1 MAGMDQAVAK
11 VSAFLSDSRILA
23 EKAKRCK
30 NSNCAYLCTGLTPSH
45 CCKLCARTAG
55 EHGPKCQK
63 RLLACGSPGCAY
75 AITGLAPAHCC
86 KMCASGSGMH
96 GPNCWHLAV
105 PTRDTDAFTDKE
117 NGTQQADAGDFEAR
131 ECAHAGDFEAREC
144 APVGA
149 AAWTEDRAGSSSPPA
164 AEMEETEEERALR
177 IELDSKIEG
186 NDLAIR
192 SNEELIV
199 FLREQ
204 LAGG

>member
-1 MAGMDQAVAK
+1 MTTLDQATAK

-30 NSNCAYLCTGLTPSH
+30 NSNCAFLITGLTPSH
-45 CCKLCARTAG
+45 CCKLCARTPG
-55 EHGPKCQK
+55 EHGPRCQK

-86 KMCASGSGMH
+86 KMCATGSGMH

-105 PTRDTDAFTDKE
+105 PTRDTDVGGDKE
-117 NGTQQADAGDFEAR
+117 NGTQQADAGEFEAR
-131 ECAHAGDFEAREC
+131 ECAGEFEAREC
-144 APVGA
+144 APIAA
-149 AAWTEDRAGSSSPPA
+149 AAWTDDHAGSSPA
-164 AEMEETEEERALR
+164 GSLEMEETEEERALR

-192 SNEELIV
+192 SNEELILL
-199 FLREQ
+199 LREQ
-204 LAGG
+204 LAAG